1 MKFII
6 VNPFEFYDQFE
17 PMGSSEREV
26 MKNLKTGNYEAYA
39 EADTS
44 TKCLMVDY
52 GSGSVFFDVVSEND
66 IEKKIKFTST
76 AG

>member
-1 MKFII
+1 MKFTI

-17 PMGSSEREV
+17 PMGSSERAV
-26 MKNLKTGNYEAYA
+26 MGNLKTGNYETYH
-39 EADTS
+39 ETDTL
-44 TKCLMVDY
+44 TKCVMVDY

-66 IEKKIKFTST
+66 KETKIKFTST